1 MPITIQPSL
10 IILAGRDAFK
20 VKLQVFV
27 DSVAGILAKHL
38 VLHCDGTALP
48 PVTQPLH
55 DPQGAGGPTVRGI
68 METL

>member
-38 VLHCDGTALP
+38 VLHCDGTALS

-55 DPQGAGGPTVRGI
+55 DP
-68 METL
+68 